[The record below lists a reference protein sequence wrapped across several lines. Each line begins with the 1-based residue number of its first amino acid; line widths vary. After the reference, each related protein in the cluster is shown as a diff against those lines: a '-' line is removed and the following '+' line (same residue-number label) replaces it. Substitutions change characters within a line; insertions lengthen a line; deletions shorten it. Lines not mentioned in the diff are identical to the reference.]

1 MASQLRVP
9 LTAPDVDFILK
20 NADRLITVTFRCVVS
35 FGLSDGLSERL
46 LATPADSRDD
56 CHQAVVGF
64 HRDTLLMAALRL
76 AILLDKNNRVV
87 SFQKAYDR
95 LEKPSVREGLLQ
107 ALEERHG
114 PDVYSPSR
122 TEQIEEFLQTYN
134 QIDCNAHDRLRNL
147 RNRGIA
153 HLTPEEM
160 LKSVT
165 LDEIRTMVGIIS
177 QLATTLRNLCQ
188 SQIAFRA
195 DILDK
200 YRDLA
205 KKAIKQASA

>member
-9 LTAPDVDFILK
+9 LTDPDVDFILK
-20 NADRLITVTFRCVVS
+20 NADRLLTVTFKCIVS
-35 FGLSDGLSERL
+35 FGLSDGLNERL
-46 LATPADSRDD
+46 LATPAERRDD
-56 CHQAVVGF
+56 WHQAVVGF

-87 SFQKAYDR
+87 SFQKVYDR

-122 TEQIEEFLQTYN
+122 TEQIEKFQETFDK
-134 QIDCNAHDRLRNL
+134 IDSPARVRLKNL
-147 RNRGIA
+147 RDRGIV

-160 LKSVT
+160 LESVT
-165 LDEIRTMVGIIS
+165 LDEIRTMVGIIG
-177 QLATTLRNLCQ
+177 QLPTTLRNLCP
-188 SQIAFRA
+188 SQIVIRA
-195 DILDK
+195 DMLDE

-205 KKAIKQASA
+205 KKAIKKVPA

>member
-9 LTAPDVDFILK
+9 LIDPDVDFILK
-20 NADRLITVTFRCVVS
+20 NADRLVTVTFRCVVS
-35 FGLSDGLSERL
+35 FGLSDGLNEIL
-46 LATPADSRDD
+46 LATRADRREDW
-56 CHQAVVGF
+56 HQAVVGF

-87 SFQKAYDR
+87 SFQKIYDR
-95 LEKPSVREGLLQ
+95 LETPSVRKGLLQ
-107 ALEERHG
+107 ALDERHG
-114 PDVYSPSR
+114 PDVFSPSR
-122 TEQIEEFLQTYN
+122 TEQIEEFLRTYN
-134 QIDCNAHDRLRNL
+134 QIDRNAYVRLKNL

-160 LKSVT
+160 LETVT
-165 LDEIRTMVGIIS
+165 LAEIRTMVEIIS
-177 QLATTLRNLCQ
+177 QLATTLHSLCP

-200 YRDLA
+200 YRELA
-205 KKAIKQASA
+205 RKAIKKASA